1 MPASRKRFHRFG
13 VRVIAQTL
21 RTIEKRSQ
29 VLPVMPQRL
38 SGRGWGKKH
47 EQESPQSF
55 WNSCASGNEWKLA
68 SRPNFRSAGGGMAAD
83 AFGIRLLHPQEI
95 E

>member
-38 SGRGWGKKH
+38 SGRGWG
-47 EQESPQSF
+47 EE
-55 WNSCASGNEWKLA
+55 A
-68 SRPNFRSAGGGMAAD
+68 
-83 AFGIRLLHPQEI
+83 
-95 E
+95 